1 MSNAQGADSLA
12 IIPRG
17 FWQPAQA
24 WPFATCSTP
33 LRRVSAE
40 RRTLRQP
47 PPGCVPVSRTGARHF
62 PRRPRSATPVE
73 AREHRCV
80 RAAPRA
86 RGGQR
91 QSAPS
96 SFFPRS
102 SPCAA
107 APASEFTC
115 SRGACRPG
123 RAQALPS
130 PARAVA
136 LARPAKGCR
145 PLPGSPED
153 GGGLRSGLT
162 SCQAGAGSMRGG
174 GPGAPGAAP
183 V

>member
-1 MSNAQGADSLA
+1 MSNAQGADSPA

-24 WPFATCSTP
+24 WPFAICSTP

-47 PPGCVPVSRTGARHF
+47 PPGCVPVSRN
-62 PRRPRSATPVE
+62 RSASLPKE
-73 AREHRCV
+73 APICYARRGPG
-80 RAAPRA
+80 APLCA